1 MAKTKY
7 TRAQKQAY
15 YSGMGYS
22 TAYSGKEIN
31 FDNPENMQS
40 FKAGYRAGKKK
51 VEKNPS
57 KYPPLGTTKK
67 EYAPKKS
74 GGKSRKSTSNRKLP
88 VVPSVEIVVKK

>member
-51 VEKNPS
+51 VEK
-57 KYPPLGTTKK
+57 K
-67 EYAPKKS
+67 
-74 GGKSRKSTSNRKLP
+74 
-88 VVPSVEIVVKK
+88 VEIELKYSSIYRI